1 MSEMNTYIYV
11 HVHVSLILF
20 DIYIDYSMSVKKLS
34 SFYLRVFGIKKYFFF
49 LIVYNI
55 LSIIRYKLDKL
66 LIHAGILPGISTQ
79 PTGASHAPSLP

>member
-1 MSEMNTYIYV
+1 
-11 HVHVSLILF
+11 
-20 DIYIDYSMSVKKLS
+20 MSVKKLL
-34 SFYLRVFGIKKYFFF
+34 SFYLRVCGILKYINFF

-66 LIHAGILPGISTQ
+66 LIHAGILPVISTQ